1 MYKRGEIMALKVING
16 VKYYPV
22 SESMMFNLE
31 SCHDKYSV
39 MIYEAQDKGD
49 TARIEELEKLRDESD
64 ELCGK
69 ASCGRYLSGKDYGRA
84 KEFVAW
90 RICMRDQACA
100 AAGVPNLYDR

>member
-1 MYKRGEIMALKVING
+1 MALKVING

-49 TARIEELEKLRDESD
+49 IARVEELEKLRDESD

-69 ASCGRYLSGKDYGRA
+69 ASYGRYLSGKDYGRA

-90 RICMRDQACA
+90 RICMRDLACA
-100 AAGVPNLYDR
+100 TAGVPNLYDR